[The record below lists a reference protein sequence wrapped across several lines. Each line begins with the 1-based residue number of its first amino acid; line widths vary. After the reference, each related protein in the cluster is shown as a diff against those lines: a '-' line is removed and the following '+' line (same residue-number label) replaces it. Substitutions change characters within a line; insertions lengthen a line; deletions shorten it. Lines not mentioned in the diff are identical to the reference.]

1 MAGPATAGLKLAS
14 DATYLHAKTEEL
26 TAAIDASRFVIQAL
40 ELESGALASSIKGK
54 WNEEYLVFMRWTH
67 GLLLGSSCTT
77 DFCGGNVYFFCL
89 WKIYIHTPFVTKQ
102 KTEREWKMPQLSF
115 VHLIRCPIDVI
126 CWKLNSRCRAVKW
139 VQRDGLSNY
148 KLHQKYKKKPTT
160 SWVVFFHLKRKGE
173 NIKSFSWQSLKK
185 WSLKPISFSLWKL
198 ETDNAQIVTENKYI
212 A

>member
-102 KTEREWKMPQLSF
+102 KTEREWKMSQLSF
-115 VHLIRCPIDVI
+115 VHVIRCPIDVI

-148 KLHQKYKKKPTT
+148 KLHQKLKKKTNYKL
-160 SWVVFFHLKRKGE
+160 SRLL
-173 NIKSFSWQSLKK
+173 S
-185 WSLKPISFSLWKL
+185 L
-198 ETDNAQIVTENKYI
+198 ETKRWKHKIIFMAKPEEMVFKANFFLSMETGDWQRTNSNWK
-212 A
+212 